1 MSERVLGM
9 PIKKVRIRTEA
20 ALLVNPDYRGVR
32 LDVYAD
38 DDEESVYDV
47 EDASQAAEQKNDS
60 LIQRIETRIADIKQ
74 NREME
79 VRYMLFSEMLSDE
92 RKEGRE
98 EGWKEGWEKGQE
110 KTRESLFKLMD
121 LMEAGGDEDKISLIR
136 KSPDLLEAMCKKYHI
151 ET

>member
-1 MSERVLGM
+1 M

-74 NREME
+74 NRGME